1 MAEAK
6 QSGGCVAR
14 LALIVALLALA
25 VAWVAYRRQG
35 GEMKTLW
42 RDLTGGA
49 GDRVRIT
56 AGTEGEDLRSWLAR
70 AQDRLERRRP
80 EVAGERDLRQ
90 VREDVA
96 EIRKNLERAYRDAGT
111 EAKGRWRSLDADL
124 ERLEAQLRKGGTK
137 ALATLDSALAKIK
150 AETGKEEDR

>member
-6 QSGGCVAR
+6 RSGGGMAR
-14 LALIVALLALA
+14 LALIFAILALL
-25 VAWVAYRRQG
+25 VAWAAYRRQG
-35 GEMKTLW
+35 GEVKTLW

-56 AGTEGEDLRSWLAR
+56 AGSDGEDVRSWLAR
-70 AQDRLERRRP
+70 AQDRLERSRP

-90 VREDVA
+90 VREEVA
-96 EIRKNLERAYRDAGT
+96 EVRRNLRNAYRDAGT
-111 EAKGRWRSLDADL
+111 EAKERWRSLDADL

-137 ALATLDSALAKIK
+137 ALDTLDSALEKIK
-150 AETGKEEDR
+150 EETGREER